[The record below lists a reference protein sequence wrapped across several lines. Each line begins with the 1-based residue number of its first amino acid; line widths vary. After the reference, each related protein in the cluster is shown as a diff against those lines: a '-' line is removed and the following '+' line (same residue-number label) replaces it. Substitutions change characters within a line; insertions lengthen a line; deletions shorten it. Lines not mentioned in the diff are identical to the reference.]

1 METKLKIGDRVKITD
16 NDRIYSKYEKMANIM
31 GLTKWM
37 PSYSPNGITGVIVSI
52 KKHTRF
58 DGNMLAGVDLGN
70 HEIIIGLEGLEL
82 LSDIPEKWCIQ
93 MTKENKDIL
102 YPWWKENSVG
112 WWNNCSIVEGCTLL
126 STHPIDSSM
135 YWCEDL
141 DDFLE
146 CYPEYTPITLE
157 QFKLISK
164 IKPFMDTKIIKIS
177 RTLLNEYYE
186 AATAS
191 QREFINDNFKI
202 DGTTTVESI
211 IGLHNIACDA
221 WKPTIKANHPE
232 CFPVTKSAIELAVE
246 KAGNPNYSR
255 CNVKIEDDLIL
266 VELPNANKEWSLAAF
281 KWVIKFC
288 EENPGCYPLHKSLN
302 NNTDYLYIQWND

>member
-16 NDRIYSKYEKMANIM
+16 SGRIYTAYEKMAGIM

-37 PSYSPNGITGVIVSI
+37 PSYGANNMTGVIVSI
-52 KKHTRF
+52 KNNTGCDRI
-58 DGNMLAGVDLGN
+58 LAGVDLGD
-70 HEIIIGLEGLEL
+70 HEIIINLEGLEL

-93 MTKENKDIL
+93 MTKENYDIL
-102 YPWWKENSVG
+102 YPWWKENSVD
-112 WWNNCSIVEGCTLL
+112 WNACPIVKGYTLL
-126 STHPIDSSM
+126 SKHPSDSSM
-135 YWCEDL
+135 YFCDDL
-141 DDFLE
+141 HTFLKFH
-146 CYPEYTPITLE
+146 PEYTPITLE

-164 IKPFMDTKIIKIS
+164 TKPFMDTKIIKIS

-211 IGLHNIACDA
+211 IRLHKIACDA
-221 WKPTIKANHPE
+221 WKLTIKANHPE

-246 KAGNPNYSR
+246 KAGDPNYGV
-255 CNVKIEDDLIL
+255 CNVKIEDNLIL
-266 VELPNANKEWSLAAF
+266 VKLPTSNKEWSLAAF
-281 KWVIKFC
+281 EWVIKFC
-288 EENPGCYPLHKSLN
+288 KENPTSYPVHRSAHD
-302 NNTDYLYIQWND
+302 NTDYLYIQWND